1 MPAAGYFWTSEV
13 GGYVIKYAVRIPDA
27 AGGSRIILV
36 TDKRLGAAKNGWQPV
51 PAAKANDY
59 EFSLIELRLP
69 AKGEGEGKASLTGTL
84 TVDPGTKSVALE
96 GYDALPVTLR
106 GVQAR
111 TES

>member
-1 MPAAGYFWTSEV
+1 
-13 GGYVIKYAVRIPDA
+13 VIKYAARIPEA
-27 AGGSRIILV
+27 AGGSRIVML

-51 PAAKANDY
+51 PEARTNNF

-69 AKGEGEGKASLTGTL
+69 AKGDGEGKASLTGTITL
-84 TVDPGTKSVALE
+84 DPGTKSIGLE

-111 TES
+111 SES